1 MTSSVLRRTKVAI
14 QPLAIALSVSAAF
27 SPFSFAQ
34 TPAESSL
41 APVLVTAS
49 RTAQKASDVLA
60 DNIVIT
66 AEEIAASGQTSLVD
80 LLQTKRSVEIKRNG
94 GAGNDAEVYI
104 RGANGKQTILLID
117 GVRSVS
123 STSGTPTWSAIP
135 LSQIERVEIVMGP
148 LSTMYGA
155 DAVGGVIQVFTKKG
169 SGAPRLSFS
178 AGAGTYGEQVVSAGV
193 SGSTEGDHQ
202 IRYAINATHE
212 EADGFS
218 SRVAANQNPDDDGYA
233 KRSLGGQFSWELAK
247 GQELGL
253 TFLNSTNNGEYDNG
267 ISAYNA
273 HIIGDVD
280 VYSVYSRN
288 QITANWS
295 SLAQVS
301 RSNTKQQNYTSAVPA
316 INNSKQ
322 DQISW
327 QNDFKIGTDVLQ
339 FLMEHR
345 EESVFNPS
353 QPKQNQS
360 RDTDSLALAYQLNAG
375 SHLAS
380 ASVRYDDSSVY
391 GSNVTG
397 SVGYGYRLTKELRV
411 SGSYGTSFRAPTYN
425 ELYFS
430 PNFGNPDAKP
440 EKGKNAEVGIYYDN
454 GQSDFSIA
462 YYHNQ
467 ITDLLITKTPCPV
480 AGLGTSCVYNVN
492 DALLEG
498 VSLGASTKIADFRVY
513 GTLDWQDPRDQTTDK
528 LIERRSRSHGTVG
541 FSHVYGLFKSGADV
555 VFSGYRY
562 DAANETKRMGGYTL
576 LNLHASYDLTDNWQ
590 LFGRWN
596 NVFDKYYELAQTYQ
610 TPGSNAFVGVRYGF
624 N

>member
-1 MTSSVLRRTKVAI
+1 MTSSALRRTKVAI
-14 QPLAIALSVSAAF
+14 QPLAIALSVSAVF
-27 SPFSFAQ
+27 SPFSLANAS
-34 TPAESSL
+34 TESSL
-41 APVLVTAS
+41 APVVVTAT
-49 RTAQKASDVLA
+49 RTAQKAGDVLA

-94 GAGNDAEVYI
+94 GAGNDADVYI

-123 STSGTPTWSAIP
+123 STSGTPSWSTIP

-202 IRYAINATHE
+202 IRYSINTMHE

-218 SRVAANQNPDDDGYA
+218 SRVVAGQNPDDDGYS
-233 KRSLGGQFSWELAK
+233 KRSVSGQFSLALAK
-247 GQELGL
+247 GQEIGL
-253 TFLNSTNNGEYDNG
+253 TFLNSENNGEYDSG
-267 ISAYNA
+267 ASAFNA
-273 HIIGDVD
+273 RIVSDVD

-288 QITANWS
+288 QINARWG
-295 SLAQVS
+295 SLLQVS
-301 RSNTKQQNYTSAVPA
+301 RSYTKQQNYTSAKPA

-327 QNDFKIGTDVLQ
+327 QNDFNIGTDLLQ
-339 FLMEHR
+339 LLLEHR
-345 EESVFNPS
+345 EESVFNPG

-360 RDTDSLALAYQLNAG
+360 RDTNSLALAYQLNAD

-391 GSNVTG
+391 GSNVTA
-397 SVGYGYRLTKELRV
+397 SAGYGYRLTKELRV
-411 SGSYGTSFRAPTYN
+411 SASHGTSFRAPTYN

-430 PNFGNPDAKP
+430 PNFGNPNARP
-440 EKGKNAEVGIYYDN
+440 EKGKNTEIGVYYDN

-462 YYHNQ
+462 YYYNQ

-480 AGLGTSCVYNVN
+480 AGLGTSCTSNVN
-492 DALLEG
+492 DALLKG
-498 VSLGASTKIADFRVY
+498 VSLGASTRIADFRLY
-513 GTLDWQDPRDQTTDK
+513 ATLDWQDPRDQTTNK
-528 LIERRSRSHGTVG
+528 LIERRARTHGTVG
-541 FSHVYGLFKSGADV
+541 VSRTHGLFKSGADV
-555 VFSGYRY
+555 IISGYRY
-562 DAANETKRMGGYTL
+562 DAANETKRMGGYAL
-576 LNLHASYDLTDNWQ
+576 LNLHASYDLTENWQ

-610 TPGSNAFVGVRYGF
+610 TPGSNVFVGVRYGF